1 MATLQPSLTS
11 YLPNDNGSCSQISQG
26 QYGLCAFVY
35 TSINI
40 CIVTRFEKHVSEM
53 VCRQHPIVKFLG
65 NRYVEAY
72 ISGNA
77 WARETDL
84 VEMGISFAV
93 LP

>member
-1 MATLQPSLTS
+1 
-11 YLPNDNGSCSQISQG
+11 
-26 QYGLCAFVY
+26 
-35 TSINI
+35 
-40 CIVTRFEKHVSEM
+40 M